1 MIRMALVLAGAAILV
16 TTAVFAPLLLRQIDA
31 FSVQRVEVSGLRYLD
46 ANGIVAAAGIGTDSN
61 VFDDAWAWRDALLRH
76 PGVRDVSVTRELPGT
91 LHLHVTES
99 APVAFART
107 PELRAVDER
116 GFVLPVDPAADGLD
130 LPVISDG
137 TRVSAAGRAADEPT
151 QRVAAFLGLVQRLE
165 PGLLGWIS
173 EVGAYGDAVRLVL
186 RNAADAEVLLPAR
199 PDAERL
205 RELHLT
211 LADLA
216 APRYA
221 ADAAGGATDAGAGF
235 VGDGDHRA
243 TVDGALLAEPELAR
257 VMKIDGRFHDQI
269 VVALYP
275 GND

>member
-1 MIRMALVLAGAAILV
+1 MKSAMIRMALVLAGAATLVIL
-16 TTAVFAPLLLRQIDA
+16 AVFAPLLLRRIDA
-31 FSVQRVEVSGLRYLD
+31 FSVQRVEVSGLRYLAAD
-46 ANGIVAAAGIGTDSN
+46 GVVAAAGISATSN
-61 VFDDAWAWRDALLRH
+61 VFDDAWTWRDAVLRH
-76 PGVRDVSVTRELPGT
+76 PGVRAVSITRELPGT
-91 LHLHVTES
+91 LRLHVTES

-116 GFVLPVDPAADGLD
+116 GFVLPIDPASDGLD
-130 LPVISDG
+130 LPVISDA
-137 TRVSAAGRAADEPT
+137 TRVSAAGRAADEAT
-151 QRVAAFLGLVQRLE
+151 QRVAAFLGTVQRLE

-173 EVGAYGDAVRLVL
+173 EVGSYGSAVRLVL
-186 RNAADAEVLLPAR
+186 RNAADAEVLLPAL

-216 APRYA
+216 APRFATPTEADTAGSANGA
-221 ADAAGGATDAGAGF
+221 AAAAAT
-235 VGDGDHRA
+235 RS
-243 TVDGALLAEPELAR
+243 AEPELAR

-275 GND
+275 GKN